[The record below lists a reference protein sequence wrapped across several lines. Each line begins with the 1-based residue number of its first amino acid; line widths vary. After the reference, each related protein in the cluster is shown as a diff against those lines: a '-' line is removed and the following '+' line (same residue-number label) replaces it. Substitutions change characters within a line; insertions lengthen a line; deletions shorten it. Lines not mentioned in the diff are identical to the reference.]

1 MTPERW
7 RQVEEMLHA
16 ALSRGESERAAFLGH
31 ACAGDAALR
40 REVELLLAQQAS
52 MGGFLEDQPVAT
64 AAPLFSES
72 GASVLT
78 GRRLGVYQVHA
89 RIGAGG
95 MGEVYRAR
103 DTRLGRDVA
112 IKILPRHFISD
123 PDRLARFEREARV
136 LASLNHP
143 GRAVRSVG
151 ERCRVVHQRAM
162 GLRARLLRY
171 RRRLRLRLH
180 RH

>member
-7 RQVEEMLHA
+7 RQVEELLDA
-16 ALSRGESERAAFLGH
+16 ALSRSVSERVAFLGH
-31 ACAGDAALR
+31 ACAGDVALR

-52 MGGFLEDQPVAT
+52 MGGFLEDPAVAT
-64 AAPLFSES
+64 AAPMVSET

-78 GRRLGVYQVHA
+78 GRRLGAYEVLE
-89 RIGAGG
+89 RIGVGG

-123 PDRLARFEREARV
+123 PNGWRGSSAKRACSRPSIIPTSARSTGWKTPTACGLWCSSWSTARRWPT
-136 LASLNHP
+136 AS
-143 GRAVRSVG
+143 RADH
-151 ERCRVVHQRAM
+151 CR
-162 GLRARLLRY
+162 
-171 RRRLRLRLH
+171 
-180 RH
+180 